1 MTFDRLTNSKSN
13 IRVKRQYIKLS
24 YLNVVPDSRK
34 IVVQAKNVWK
44 LNLEVLTSLAQ
55 RLTRTAGREGGCG
68 GGGGAGG
75 AGGGEGTVW

>member
-1 MTFDRLTNSKSN
+1 ME
-13 IRVKRQYIKLS
+13 
-24 YLNVVPDSRK
+24 
-34 IVVQAKNVWK
+34 AKNVWK

-75 AGGGEGTVW
+75 GGGGGEGTVW

>member
-1 MTFDRLTNSKSN
+1 M
-13 IRVKRQYIKLS
+13 KRHYIELS

-34 IVVQAKNVWK
+34 IFVQAKNVWK
-44 LNLEVLTSLAQ
+44 LNLEVLTFLAQ